1 VVLVKERL
9 DRAVASPNWCGFFLD
24 AMVEVLPVS
33 YSNHNPLW
41 LQFTSPIFFCSE
53 TIQVNVLR

>member
-53 TIQVNVLR
+53 TIQV